1 MEAEGRGLSGCWR
14 GRKETDMIA
23 IGFGLLG
30 VGLVVAL
37 LLALADPLLISRL
50 EGEPDDAA

>member
-1 MEAEGRGLSGCWR
+1 
-14 GRKETDMIA
+14 MIA
-23 IGFGLLG
+23 IGFALLG

-50 EGEPDDAA
+50 EGEPEDAA